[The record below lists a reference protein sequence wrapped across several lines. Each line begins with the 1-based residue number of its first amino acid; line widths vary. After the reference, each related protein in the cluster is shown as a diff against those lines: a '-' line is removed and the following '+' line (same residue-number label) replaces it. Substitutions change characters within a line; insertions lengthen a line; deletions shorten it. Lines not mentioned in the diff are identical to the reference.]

1 MWTFTW
7 KSLIYFDL
15 IMFVR
20 WKNEIIQ
27 YLGQSRPHKF
37 KLRPLEDILRHL
49 KDVQTPRL
57 NIMEHLEAKRGQILD
72 YNSLLGPKD
81 NWSCCAESVGC
92 INRNLFSLI
101 ILLDIDIDG
110 AFRLYCVYIL
120 SMFVY
125 VLWKLTDAD
134 DTTFSTAAMFVV
146 SKSWLLHRS
155 LGQLQLVAE
164 MNK

>member
-101 ILLDIDIDG
+101 ILCLILTLTAPFVCTVCTFCPCLCMFSESLRMRTIQPSLLLPCLLSASLDCCTEVWG
-110 AFRLYCVYIL
+110 SY
-120 SMFVY
+120 
-125 VLWKLTDAD
+125 
-134 DTTFSTAAMFVV
+134 
-146 SKSWLLHRS
+146 
-155 LGQLQLVAE
+155 
-164 MNK
+164 N